1 MPRIASSLF
10 FLLLLLTVFAPFRS
24 MAQTPKTRIYLVP
37 GHGSDGRVFS
47 KLKLDSG
54 YDTVHIRYSIP
65 HKKETMH
72 QFARRL
78 AAQIDTT
85 TPFILIGQ
93 SMGGML
99 AVEMATF
106 LHPQKTIIVSSADS
120 RSELPVR
127 YKFMK
132 VIPLYRALP
141 AGFLKAGAFVA
152 QPVFERDRNK
162 EKATFKAML
171 KAKDKRFVKRAI
183 DMIVRWKGPQQP
195 MNGKFVQIHG
205 TKDHTL
211 PFRRIHADVVV
222 RKGSHMMV
230 LTRGEEISTL
240 LNVQLRA
247 K

>member
-1 MPRIASSLF
+1 MPRTPA
-10 FLLLLLTVFAPFRS
+10 LLLLLCLFTVHALH
-24 MAQTPKTRIYLVP
+24 AQQNKMRVYLLP
-37 GHGSDGRVFS
+37 GHGSDGRVFA
-47 KLKLDSG
+47 KLKLDTAL
-54 YDTVHIRYSIP
+54 YDTVHVRYSIP
-65 HKKETMH
+65 VKHESMH
-72 QFARRL
+72 LFARRM
-78 AAQIDTT
+78 AVQVDTT
-85 TPFILIGQ
+85 RPFILVGQ

-120 RSELPVR
+120 RSELPIR

-132 VIPLYRALP
+132 AVPLYRALP
-141 AGFLKAGAFVA
+141 AGMLKAGAFVA
-152 QPVFERDRNK
+152 QPLFEPDRNK

-195 MNGKFVQIHG
+195 VNGMLLQVHG

-230 LTRGEEISTL
+230 LTRGEEISGIVSEL
-240 LNVQLRA
+240 LR